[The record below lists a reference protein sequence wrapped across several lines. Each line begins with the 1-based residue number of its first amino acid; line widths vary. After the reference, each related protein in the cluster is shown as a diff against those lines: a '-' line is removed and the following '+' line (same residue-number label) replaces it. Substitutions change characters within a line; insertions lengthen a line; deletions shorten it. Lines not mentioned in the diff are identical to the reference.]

1 MKRVLCVCMGNM
13 ARSPLM
19 MVFAQQALAERGVD
33 AIVESC
39 GILDELLPGHGL
51 FPGVNLFTNANRHS
65 IAIARESGLDLDSH
79 TPRHVSKFDLS
90 SYDRIIV
97 VDHHVRRAL
106 INEGAPVDRMVILN
120 GENDGIP
127 DPIGEGH
134 KAYSACASIIKQTL
148 PKALEGL

>member
-19 MVFAQQALAERGVD
+19 MVFAEQMLAEGGVD

-39 GILDELLPGHGL
+39 GILDELLPGYGL

-65 IAIARESGLDLDSH
+65 IAIARESGLNLDSH
-79 TPRHVSKFDLS
+79 IPRHISKFDLS
-90 SYDRIIV
+90 NYDRIIV

-106 INEGAPVDRMVILN
+106 INEGAPADRIVILN
-120 GENDGIP
+120 DENDGIP
-127 DPIGEGH
+127 DPIGKGH
-134 KAYSACASIIKQTL
+134 EAYNACASIIKQAL
-148 PKALEGL
+148 PKALEDL